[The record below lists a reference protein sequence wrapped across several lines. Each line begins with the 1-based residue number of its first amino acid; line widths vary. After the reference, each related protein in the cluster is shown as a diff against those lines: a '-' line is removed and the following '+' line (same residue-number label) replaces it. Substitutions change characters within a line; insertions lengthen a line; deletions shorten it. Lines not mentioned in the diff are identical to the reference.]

1 MSVIRATLSV
11 LLFLNV
17 ISITQA
23 LERVINMRNLC
34 TEPVWF
40 GFAGGSVRNRAT
52 PDSTQCGGD
61 GDCFQGSKCI
71 QTGNIRQCFFIN
83 PKPNDNNFK
92 LDQGQS
98 KDIQIPIYDNGL
110 DIIWS
115 GAVTGRTGCAKGQ
128 DCKTADCGDDGNMGC
143 VPSRGF
149 MQPATQA
156 EFTFAKTFIDFYDVE
171 VINGVH
177 MGVSMGPTNTPGGVN
192 PYQCGNPGSKYP
204 NNAKLGSCDWNLVP
218 PRNEY

>member
-1 MSVIRATLSV
+1 MK
-11 LLFLNV
+11 
-17 ISITQA
+17 
-23 LERVINMRNLC
+23 NLC
-34 TEPVWF
+34 KEPVWF
-40 GFAGGSVRNRAT
+40 GFAGGSVRSRGSQDT
-52 PDSTQCGGD
+52 KCGGD

-71 QTGNIRQCFFIN
+71 QTGPINQCFFVN
-83 PKPNDNNFK
+83 PKPTDGNYK
-92 LDQGQS
+92 LESGQG

-115 GAVTGRTGCAKGQ
+115 GAVTGRTGCIKGQ
-128 DCKTADCGDDGNMGC
+128 DCVTADCGDDGNGGC
-143 VPSRGF
+143 IASRGF

-156 EFTFAKTFIDFYDVE
+156 EFTFAKTFIDFYDIE

-177 MGVSMGPTNTPGGVN
+177 MGVSMGPTNTAGGVN

-204 NNAKLGSCDWNLVP
+204 NSNKLGVCDWNLVP